1 VAEELHFG
9 RAAERVSEDVLKQ
22 IERVYWYTL
31 EFGAAYEDG
40 KLKAYGAGLLSS
52 FGELERFSREAQLVP
67 LDFERMAA
75 RPYDP
80 TVYQDMIF
88 VAPSFRE
95 AVQRITAW
103 LDGLRG

>member
-1 VAEELHFG
+1 
-9 RAAERVSEDVLKQ
+9 
-22 IERVYWYTL
+22 
-31 EFGAAYEDG
+31 
-40 KLKAYGAGLLSS
+40 
-52 FGELERFSREAQLVP
+52 
-67 LDFERMAA
+67 MAA